1 MPLKTLVKVSH
12 LSNLSDARYCAGMGV
27 EMLGFRVIAGSEYY
41 MAPQVFQDIRGWI
54 SGPRI
59 IAELY
64 GMTATTDIS
73 LIVQTYAPDYLELS
87 HEEYQRFGHA
97 LSLPCI
103 VSVSHPSQIKALGR
117 KDAIEYI
124 ITEENAICDDV
135 SGSQYPVLVKATSL
149 EAMNRHLT
157 EGCFRGFVVD
167 GPHEIRPGITNY
179 DQLGVILEALE
190 EDS

>member
-27 EMLGFRVIAGSEYY
+27 EMLGFHVIEGSEYY

-64 GMTATTDIS
+64 GITGDADIS
-73 LIVQTYAPDYLELS
+73 SIIRTYAPDYLELS
-87 HEEYQRFGHA
+87 YEEYERVA
-97 LSLPCI
+97 NSLPLPCI
-103 VSVSHPSQIKALGR
+103 VSVSQPAQIKTLANKNGIAYLI
-117 KDAIEYI
+117 A
-124 ITEENAICDDV
+124 EENMSCDDI
-135 SGSQYPVLVKATSL
+135 SANPYPVLVKATSIVRL
-149 EAMNRHLT
+149 NEQLS
-157 EGCFRGFVVD
+157 EGCFKGFVVE
-167 GPHEIRPGITNY
+167 GPYESRPGVTNY
-179 DQLGVILEALE
+179 DQLGVVLEALD